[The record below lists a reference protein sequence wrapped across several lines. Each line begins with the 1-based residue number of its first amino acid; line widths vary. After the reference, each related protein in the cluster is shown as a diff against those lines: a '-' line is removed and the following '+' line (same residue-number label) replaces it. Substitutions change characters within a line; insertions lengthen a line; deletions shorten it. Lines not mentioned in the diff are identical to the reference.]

1 MLLKLLSAE
10 ESPADVVKNADSDPV
25 ALGWGLGSCIS
36 SKVPGGIDVVGP
48 LTTLDGKNACAR
60 KVKVLFRVIKNCPAC
75 VLRLG
80 VAKMLKTA
88 ITLNYIQERPSGRGH
103 WKSRKPKGDTKKA
116 YRLMSVC
123 LRVWTADHT

>member
-36 SKVPGGIDVVGP
+36 SEVPGGIDVVGR

-60 KVKVLFRVIKNCPAC
+60 KVKVLFRVIKNCLAWC
-75 VLRLG
+75 
-80 VAKMLKTA
+80 
-88 ITLNYIQERPSGRGH
+88 
-103 WKSRKPKGDTKKA
+103 
-116 YRLMSVC
+116 
-123 LRVWTADHT
+123 